1 MDIEQ
6 NVCGSLIKSI
16 VGMKDMIIVR
26 HVMEVIIWGLG
37 ASIAETQSPQTT
49 EDFYGHIKLNQTC
62 PSINPLKANG
72 NSCPS

>member
-16 VGMKDMIIVR
+16 VGMKDMIIVW
-26 HVMEVIIWGLG
+26 HDMEIIIWGLG
-37 ASIAETQSPQTT
+37 ASVAETQSSQNT
-49 EDFYGHIKLNQTC
+49 EDFYGHIKLNQIY

-72 NSCPS
+72 NNCPS

>member
-16 VGMKDMIIVR
+16 VGMKDMIIVW
-26 HVMEVIIWGLG
+26 HDMEVIVWGLG
-37 ASIAETQSPQTT
+37 VSIAETQSSQTM

-62 PSINPLKANG
+62 PSINLLKANG